1 MKILL
6 PVSALCLISMSPVLP
21 AQTHLEGVEVRVE
34 ALGENYRAMCSIVEI
49 ETPAFKR
56 DGKLLSNVIS
66 TVSIYSTAQDK
77 LVAVSK
83 LSVELWEQ
91 RYLSVGCL
99 PLNQDYRVEID
110 IAYHPEGQLELCP
123 KRLQISDLSSF
134 INAKDEKAM

>member
-1 MKILL
+1 MKLL
-6 PVSALCLISMSPVLP
+6 LLVLALCLVSMSHALP

-34 ALGENYRAMCSIVEI
+34 ALGEGYRAMCSIVEI
-49 ETPAFKR
+49 ETPTFKR

-66 TVSIYSTAQDK
+66 SVSIYSTVQDS
-77 LVAVSK
+77 LVSVSK

-123 KRLQISDLSSF
+123 KRLQISDLRNF
-134 INAKDEKAM
+134 INAKDEKEM